1 MINIFD
7 CLSIENYICEILEYS
22 LNAEIQVEASIETH
36 KNSISIVTITIPNR
50 AYQIEIVCP
59 IEPDIQFGYKFVNA
73 AINSLKSQ
81 GIDNVTSNKF
91 IRLRSVY
98 RSLINESSLIYEPPL
113 IGWFFPGES
122 YRIAI
127 LYGLIKEIELWEK
140 IELILP
146 V

>member
-22 LNAEIQVEASIETH
+22 LNVEIQVKTSIETH
-36 KNSISIVTITIPNR
+36 TNSILLVTITISNR
-50 AYQIEIVCP
+50 EYQIEIICP
-59 IEPDIQFGYKFVNA
+59 IEPDIQFGYKLVNTM
-73 AINSLKSQ
+73 INFLKSQ
-81 GIDNVTSNKF
+81 GIDSVTSNNF

-98 RSLINESSLIYEPPL
+98 RSLINESPLIYEPPL
-113 IGWFFPGES
+113 IGWFFPGKS
-122 YRIAI
+122 YRMAI